1 MRYVKLGYSK
11 QKTHSFKPCA
21 FNVGV
26 CKSMEVE
33 KNWSNIIFKT
43 FLFFLHFIILI
54 WHFTKRKHIIF
65 PRAYPCYSMHTGLSM
80 LSSTCTVCLGSLA
93 WPLAQSIP
101 IYLCTT
107 LTIEQYMYLSKYL
120 SRLVW
125 STRLKVV
132 RVVSVSFRVY
142 ILSERKVDL
151 KWKLTE
157 TLIQYRLLS

>member
-33 KNWSNIIFKT
+33 KNWSKIIFKT

-54 WHFTKRKHIIF
+54 WHFTKKKTSFLEHTLATVCILGL
-65 PRAYPCYSMHTGLSM
+65 ACWAVPCS
-80 LSSTCTVCLGSLA
+80 VCLGSLA
-93 WPLAQSIP
+93 WPLAKSIP
-101 IYLCTT
+101 IYPCTT

-151 KWKLTE
+151 KWKFTE
-157 TLIQYRLLS
+157 TLIQNILLS